1 MFARS
6 LKIRRGISLL
16 EVLISMGILSVG
28 LASVLALI
36 PAGKSQAKRAA
47 IEDGR
52 GALGSSALEDCVNR
66 GLLRKTLWQPSS
78 TGAVVWDPL
87 FKSLTTLDATFPAGL
102 TPIKLSTIGTAIP
115 PCDDVARGQD
125 DLVFVVPENDDA
137 APPSPRFGNGKR
149 MAEGHFSWL
158 ATLVPAD
165 TSPTPEY
172 YRLSVV
178 EFHKRPFDLGSLE
191 SFARFDS
198 VDCSGASLAIPNPAD
213 PTAASFQ
220 LAKDA
225 FSRFFKT
232 GCVVLVSDGATN
244 YRWLR
249 VLMAS
254 PTETSD
260 GTFVTSIDL
269 TCDKDPGFTPSVL
282 CAYAGAVGV
291 AEKIVRLEGDSPWV
305 TP

>member
-1 MFARS
+1 MNCS
-6 LKIRRGISLL
+6 LTHHRRGISLL

-52 GALGSSALEDCVNR
+52 GALGASALEDCVNR

-87 FKSLTTLDATFPAGL
+87 FKSLTNSDATFPAGL
-102 TPIKLSTIGTAIP
+102 APIKLSTIGTAIP

-125 DLVFVVPENDDA
+125 DLVFVVPENDEA
-137 APPSPRFGNGKR
+137 APPSPRFSNGKR
-149 MAEGHFSWL
+149 LAEGHFSWL

-165 TSPTPEY
+165 TSSTPEY

-178 EFHKRPFDLGSLE
+178 EFHKRPFDGSAGE
-191 SFARFDS
+191 ASQSFSNPNLNWAGTS
-198 VDCSGASLAIPNPAD
+198 AELSSLSL
-213 PTAASFQ
+213 T
-220 LAKDA
+220 KDD

-232 GCVVLVSDGATN
+232 GCVVLVSDGATK

-260 GTFVTSIDL
+260 GTSVTSIDL
-269 TCDKDPGFTPSVL
+269 TFDQDPIFTPSVL

>member
-1 MFARS
+1 
-6 LKIRRGISLL
+6 
-16 EVLISMGILSVG
+16 MGILSVG

-66 GLLRKTLWQPSS
+66 GLLRKSLWRNPVTFAVATSG
-78 TGAVVWDPL
+78 TVVWDPL
-87 FKSLTTLDATFPAGL
+87 FLPLTGTTARFPSGL
-102 TPIKLSTIGTAIP
+102 TPITLSTTGTTVSA
-115 PCDDVARGQD
+115 CDDVARAQD
-125 DLVFVVPENDDA
+125 DLVFVVPENDEI
-137 APPSPRFGNGKR
+137 APASPRFSDGKR
-149 MAEGHFSWL
+149 LAEGHFSWL

-165 TSPTPEY
+165 ASPTPEY
-172 YRLSVV
+172 FRLSVV
-178 EFHKRPFDLGSLE
+178 EFHKRPFDGTPGEASQ
-191 SFARFDS
+191 SF
-198 VDCSGASLAIPNPAD
+198 AIPNTNWAG
-213 PTAASFQ
+213 TSVELVG
-220 LAKDA
+220 LALTKDE

-232 GCVVLVSDGATN
+232 GCVVLVSDGSTN

-254 PTETSD
+254 PTESSD
-260 GTFVTSIDL
+260 GASVTSIDL
-269 TCDKDPGFTPSVL
+269 TFDQDPLFTPSVL